1 MVGIRPAHLCPSRP
15 MIEAPKP
22 ATLTFIEPLTQLI
35 QCVNPALRYVY
46 PARTCT
52 NTAISWQLTSLNH
65 PALMG

>member
-1 MVGIRPAHLCPSRP
+1 
-15 MIEAPKP
+15 MIEAPIP
-22 ATLTFIEPLTQLI
+22 ATLTFIELLPQLI